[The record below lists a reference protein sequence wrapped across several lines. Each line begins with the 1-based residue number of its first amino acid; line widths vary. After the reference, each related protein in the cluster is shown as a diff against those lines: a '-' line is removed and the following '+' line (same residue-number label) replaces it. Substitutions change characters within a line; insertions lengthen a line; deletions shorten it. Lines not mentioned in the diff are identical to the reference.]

1 VTRASGRPASQ
12 TVAVALIRAARAAR
26 RRAHAPYSG
35 FRVGAAA
42 LTSDGTI
49 VTGCNVENASYGLS
63 ICAERAA
70 IHRAVAEGHRRVVVV
85 AVSAGRQGAMPCG
98 ACRQVMLEFGVRDVI
113 IDRSGG
119 KPERFA
125 LAELLAHPFRGDILP
140 IGPAQSRL
148 P

>member
-1 VTRASGRPASQ
+1 MKGATDGRARSRIA
-12 TVAVALIRAARAAR
+12 ALIRAARSVR

-42 LTSDGTI
+42 LTSSGAI

-70 IHRAVAEGHRRVVVV
+70 IHRAVAEGHRQVVAV
-85 AVSAGRQGAMPCG
+85 AVSAGRDGAMPCG
-98 ACRQVMLEFGVRDVI
+98 ACRQVMAEFGVREVI
-113 IDRSGG
+113 VDRARGAPRLFTLS
-119 KPERFA
+119 
-125 LAELLAHPFRGDILP
+125 ELLVYPFRGDMLP
-140 IGPAQSRL
+140 RRKAQSRL